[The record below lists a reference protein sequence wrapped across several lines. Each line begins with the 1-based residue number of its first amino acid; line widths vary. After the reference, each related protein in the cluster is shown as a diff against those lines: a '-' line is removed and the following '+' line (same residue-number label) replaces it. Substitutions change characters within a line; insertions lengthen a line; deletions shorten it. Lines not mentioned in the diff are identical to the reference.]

1 MSLSLFRTP
10 VWDTT
15 SGTGLSTSLATTINP
30 TKVKIALTLAQA
42 RSELGVDELR
52 KSVADA
58 AQIATESVKKY
69 LKKYL
74 EHLQENVSEAEK
86 AALNTY
92 DEAFK
97 KETEYPE
104 VVGGKIKAYTDAELE
119 TLVLDAYKNT
129 YQTSMKMLN
138 MRMPMGDKIQ
148 TKYLNQFS
156 VGVKLK

>member
-1 MSLSLFRTP
+1 MSLSLFKTP
-10 VWDTT
+10 IWDTT
-15 SGTGLSTSLATTINP
+15 SGTGLSASLSTSINP

-69 LKKYL
+69 LKRYL
-74 EHLQENVSEAEK
+74 ERLQENVAQAEK
-86 AALNTY
+86 NAIDVY
-92 DEAFK
+92 DAAFK
-97 KETEYPE
+97 EETEYPE
-104 VVGGKIKAYTDAELE
+104 VVGGKIKAYTDAEIE
-119 TLVLDAYKNT
+119 TLVLDAYKTT

-138 MRMPMGDKIQ
+138 MKMPMGDKIQ